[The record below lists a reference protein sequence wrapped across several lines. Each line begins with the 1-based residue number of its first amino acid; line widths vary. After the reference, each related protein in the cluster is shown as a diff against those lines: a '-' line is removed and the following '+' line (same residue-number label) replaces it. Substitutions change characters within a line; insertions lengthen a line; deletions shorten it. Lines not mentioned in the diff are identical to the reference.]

1 MEYEMMELMFYKKFC
16 KSNWIEFLI
25 SVGLTIFISNDNH
38 DQRKGSSICQT
49 DCQPQRLWYVKP
61 IVETEGHYR
70 VDFGESNYLSV
81 MFELVICALIATWD
95 IRKIGG
101 FVRVN
106 PKRNYSDREIERERE
121 KEEEEEEEERNKY
134 TQSGNRDLLLELY
147 QSCCE
152 GILDPGNDFMR

>member
-1 MEYEMMELMFYKKFC
+1 MKSVLQLHNKF
-16 KSNWIEFLI
+16 SIGYNVETSLIERVSLRI
-25 SVGLTIFISNDNH
+25 
-38 DQRKGSSICQT
+38 DQRKGSSIRQT

-81 MFELVICALIATWD
+81 MFELD

-106 PKRNYSDREIERERE
+106 PKRSYSNRER
-121 KEEEEEEEERNKY
+121 KREEEEEEEEEEKEEEERNKY
-134 TQSGNRDLLLELY
+134 TPSGNRDLLLELY

-152 GILDPGNDFMR
+152 GILD